1 MSSEKLGD
9 KIYDLRMSNK
19 LSQDELADKIK
30 VSRQTISKWE
40 ANAYQPKANML
51 MRLCDAFNV
60 DSTYFMPKRVAK
72 AETKDKS
79 ENPESEVVCDEVMSD
94 ETNEI
99 NLDKVEDFEIQ
110 QEPKRRRRKLSKRA
124 KIVITAV
131 VLAISIAILIIGIIF
146 LVYDVA
152 TMAPNSNGSF
162 GDVSTNV
169 TMNFSLENIGWILF
183 SLAIAIAAILGI
195 ILICK
200 RFKDKKNKNEEVTES
215 HKN

>member
-60 DSTYFMPKRVAK
+60 DSTYFMPKRVAN
-72 AETKDKS
+72 AETNDKS

-99 NLDKVEDFEIQ
+99 NFDKVEDVEIQ
-110 QEPKRRRRKLSKRA
+110 QESKRKRRKLSKNA
-124 KIVITAV
+124 KIVINAV

-169 TMNFSLENIGWILF
+169 TMNY
-183 SLAIAIAAILGI
+183 LA
-195 ILICK
+195 
-200 RFKDKKNKNEEVTES
+200 
-215 HKN
+215 